1 MTACC
6 WLSNP
11 VTLLHKF
18 FVAQW
23 ENPSKQDWTE
33 QVRKYLK
40 DLQINLS
47 LSEIRSKSTLVFKN
61 MVKMRVREFALD
73 SLNMKKFEHTK
84 MDELVFTELKI
95 QKYLESEE
103 LTVNQ
108 KRNIFALRTRMADF
122 GENFR
127 NGGPSIPCKMCGLH
141 VDSQTHAV
149 NCQEILNSVKVTGNY
164 QEIFTDNISRETAKM
179 LEMMSKLRKD
189 KLD

>member
-1 MTACC
+1 M
-6 WLSNP
+6 
-11 VTLLHKF
+11 LHKF

-33 QVRKYLK
+33 QVRKDLK
-40 DLQINLS
+40 DLKINLS
-47 LSEIRSKSTLVFKN
+47 LSEIRTKSTLVFKN

-108 KRNIFALRTRMADF
+108 KRNIFALRTRISDF
-122 GENFR
+122 G
-127 NGGPSIPCKMCGLH
+127 
-141 VDSQTHAV
+141 
-149 NCQEILNSVKVTGNY
+149 
-164 QEIFTDNISRETAKM
+164 
-179 LEMMSKLRKD
+179 
-189 KLD
+189 